1 MMPELTSCVV
11 AVLCDVTTRRSSMRT
26 ASVFVP
32 PTSIPIL
39 SKETCEDMGVL
50 P

>member
-1 MMPELTSCVV
+1 LILLTTVNP
-11 AVLCDVTTRRSSMRT
+11 SMRT

-39 SKETCEDMGVL
+39 RLIVTLSRCPRILSLSG
-50 P
+50 

>member
-1 MMPELTSCVV
+1 MT
-11 AVLCDVTTRRSSMRT
+11 T

-39 SKETCEDMGVL
+39 ITFERSLSFCHVACGVAASGSADHHAISSMGV
-50 P
+50 